1 MEAAVQL
8 LYGRDVDIT
17 LDNIMIIVKFAAR
30 FKIKKMFLL
39 GKAWVKEH
47 LSVENLFCLIELAL
61 VIQDD
66 AFLTLADICQAF
78 IRDHV
83 RDDLVKLCETWPLE
97 NNSAMIKFL
106 IQGDILY
113 NVLPVLKMWISND
126 EQVRIVIE
134 ELEKKDLVKEMPN
147 HGARGTEL
155 LESMIE
161 NVSVIETSKKLHTF
175 QMIINCSA
183 KKPST
188 SWTWYMGYKVV
199 SDWICAIFARW
210 Q

>member
-66 AFLTLADICQAF
+66 AFVDRRCLNA
-78 IRDHV
+78 IR
-83 RDDLVKLCETWPLE
+83 T
-97 NNSAMIKFL
+97 
-106 IQGDILY
+106 
-113 NVLPVLKMWISND
+113 
-126 EQVRIVIE
+126 
-134 ELEKKDLVKEMPN
+134 
-147 HGARGTEL
+147 
-155 LESMIE
+155 
-161 NVSVIETSKKLHTF
+161 
-175 QMIINCSA
+175 
-183 KKPST
+183 
-188 SWTWYMGYKVV
+188 
-199 SDWICAIFARW
+199 
-210 Q
+210 